1 LDKIYFFSL
10 FLERR
15 KGKKDV
21 FMDKTQAKKIGAIV
35 ANVLVWA
42 FLVFAALVT
51 VLTFVS
57 LNAKDGVPS
66 IFGKSFV
73 SVQSPSMDGDKEGSF
88 KQGDMLIVTKI
99 TANEALELTEGTII
113 TYRAPIDINGDGET
127 GDINTHRIVSKRTT
141 DGGIV
146 FYKTQG
152 DAEAHED
159 NYELSFTDVV
169 AVYDGHSKLSG
180 IGAVADF
187 LKSSLGF
194 FLIVV
199 LPMAL
204 FFLYEVYNL
213 IKLIMEQKMKKVSAS
228 VSQETEEEIKRRAIE
243 EFLAQQAQAQA
254 SATATEE
261 VTTEEVTTE
270 EVAEPTSSDEE

>member
-1 LDKIYFFSL
+1 
-10 FLERR
+10 
-15 KGKKDV
+15 
-21 FMDKTQAKKIGAIV
+21 MDKTQAKKIGAIV

-73 SVQSPSMDGDKEGSF
+73 SVQSPSMDGDREGSF
-88 KQGDMLIVTKI
+88 KQGDMLIVDKI
-99 TANEALELTEGTII
+99 SSNEALELTEGTII
-113 TYRAPIDINGDGET
+113 VYRAPIDINGDGQT

-146 FYKTQG
+146 YYKTQG
-152 DAEAHED
+152 DAEIYED
-159 NYELSFTDVV
+159 NYELRFTDVV
-169 AVYDGHSKLSG
+169 AIYDGHSKLSG

-213 IKLIMEQKMKKVSAS
+213 IKIIMEQKMKKVSAS

-254 SATATEE
+254 NATATEE
-261 VTTEEVTTE
+261 VATEEVTTE